1 MAPKLIQCIKF
12 SFSLTARAIFRWINN
27 KSVPHSS
34 SVFACRRGKNASA
47 PSIVYRLLFGWNCH
61 TTWSQGNLHYMRLH
75 FLKLDWEFFCL
86 QPSLARL
93 YSAAASPSEHLHSDG
108 SLAIIINYHPS
119 LDYTS
124 KRHSCCDNS
133 TLPSLLSQSLSQL
146 KLISLSVTSSQSA
159 SQYLFQLSQPV
170 GLLLEV
176 SQTLGKVIL
185 SVLLSLIPKA
195 SQLNNQP
202 VTQLLSNSVS

>member
-12 SFSLTARAIFRWINN
+12 SFSLTAWAIFRWINN

-93 YSAAASPSEHLHSDG
+93 YSAAASPSERLRSDG
-108 SLAIIINYHPS
+108 SLAISSVPWRCWLSANCKIIMHIREGAANDIKLVVIWIHIHVRINSISQIVLEDVPDERSKCRTLWASPGHP
-119 LDYTS
+119 
-124 KRHSCCDNS
+124 
-133 TLPSLLSQSLSQL
+133 LPLAHYRS
-146 KLISLSVTSSQSA
+146 
-159 SQYLFQLSQPV
+159 
-170 GLLLEV
+170 
-176 SQTLGKVIL
+176 
-185 SVLLSLIPKA
+185 
-195 SQLNNQP
+195 
-202 VTQLLSNSVS
+202 